1 MRVQR
6 RPFLHGLVVT
16 PLLLSGCQPSK
27 PKTPLAHLHGQ
38 RWVHGAYEHY
48 AKSYQQI
55 QTESEQQTHGVYR
68 VLAQKGIHALDG
80 LQSREVPF
88 HIRADLQSQ
97 QFRIERN
104 VPERL
109 TFTADMSAAER
120 DAATEAWKIAREHI
134 HTDYDEIHRL
144 NWALTSLLGQLQR
157 IRNTIDRTREEQF
170 EITLQILEL
179 GEGPPPFE
187 LPYQVSPKD
196 YEGVLVLLLERLEDD
211 RHRLERIESAIV
223 SVGFTVRATDA
234 NSGSLS
240 ANVRKVLLA
249 VVEEASESGPRDS
262 AFPRGTDDHEA
273 YIARG
278 KELYDQIRT
287 SQQFAA
293 WQKAKQAE
301 QLQQIGSLLTVID
314 SLTGVPASA
323 IFRQVVDVW
332 SGDGDYL
339 AYLQVVARIIPG
351 GGKVADTLNQAV
363 DTTQKVRSGA
373 DRLRAVAASDNVGE
387 QVDGVLNVGSRFAR
401 DRAAKQLV
409 FYQDRE
415 EVQQVQ
421 QALEATDLMRGGLPA
436 IPEGR

>member
-1 MRVQR
+1 MRMER
-6 RPFLHGLVVT
+6 RPFLHGLMAT
-16 PLLLSGCQPSK
+16 PILLAGCQGR

-38 RWVHGAYEHY
+38 GWVHGAYEHY
-48 AKSYQQI
+48 AKTYQQI
-55 QTESEQQTHGVYR
+55 QTRSDQQTHGVYR
-68 VLAQKGIHALDG
+68 VLAQKGILALDG
-80 LQSREVPF
+80 LQLREVPF
-88 HIRADLQSQ
+88 HIRANVESKRFQ
-97 QFRIERN
+97 IERN

-109 TFTADMSAAER
+109 TYTADMSPSER
-120 DAATEAWKIAREHI
+120 EAATEAWKIAREHI

-144 NWALTSLLGQLQR
+144 NWALTSLLEQLQQ

-170 EITLQILEL
+170 EITLQIIEL

-211 RHRLERIESAIV
+211 RHRLERIEAAIV
-223 SVGFTVRATDA
+223 SVGFSVRATDA
-234 NSGSLS
+234 NSGSLA
-240 ANVRKVLLA
+240 ANVRKVLLS
-249 VVEEASESGPRDS
+249 VVDEASASTPRDS
-262 AFPRGTDDHEA
+262 AFPQQNDKHASCMERGRA
-273 YIARG
+273 
-278 KELYDQIRT
+278 LYNEIRT
-287 SQQFAA
+287 SQEFAA

-301 QLQQIGSLLTVID
+301 QLQQIGSLLTIID

-323 IFRQVVDVW
+323 IFRQVVDIW

-339 AYLQVVARIIPG
+339 SYLKVVARLVPG

-363 DTTQKVRSGA
+363 ETTQKVRSGA
-373 DRLRAVAASDNVGE
+373 ERLQAIADSDNVDE

-401 DRAAKQLV
+401 KRAEKQLV

-421 QALEATDLMRGGLPA
+421 QALEATDLMRGGLPT
-436 IPEGR
+436 IPDS